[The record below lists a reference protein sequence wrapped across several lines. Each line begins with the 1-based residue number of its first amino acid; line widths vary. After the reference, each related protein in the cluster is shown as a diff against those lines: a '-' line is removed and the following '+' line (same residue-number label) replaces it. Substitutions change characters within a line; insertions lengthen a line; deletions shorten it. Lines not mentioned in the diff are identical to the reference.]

1 MTRRERA
8 EARRAHRAR
17 NPRRR
22 ERLGTRV
29 AFAVIVAFVLA
40 QVAWWL
46 IFQTQLLDR
55 AAAEREAAW
64 ARDVATVDALVAR
77 EPQAL
82 AALLERYPHL
92 RVVAES
98 NGPAASHPADEGAGA
113 RASATP
119 RVEVDPAA
127 VAAETARDRSARRMI
142 AFEGPFFAI
151 VIFGMLALIAGSLR
165 AERELKRR
173 QQNFLGAVTHEFHT
187 PIGTLRLLVQ
197 SLRLRPAGP
206 ERTVD
211 YLRRMETELDR
222 LERTSDQVLAAA
234 RLEHADVP
242 PVLRAVDLN
251 VVVQGLI
258 GRARAGLEARGA
270 RLAVHYAPDPLP
282 VSLDADAF
290 ALVLHNLLDNA
301 VKYSPGPEKP
311 VTVTLRADGDLV
323 RLHVDDAGP
332 GVAPG
337 DRDRIFER
345 FYRAGDELTRVSAGV
360 GLGLHL
366 VRSVTEAMNGWI
378 RVEDAPGAQGARFTV
393 VLPRRVAADDPW
405 LEGATPVGAGA

>member
-1 MTRRERA
+1 MTRRERTEA
-8 EARRAHRAR
+8 QRARRA
-17 NPRRR
+17 RRGTPG
-22 ERLGTRV
+22 ERLGTRI

-40 QVAWWL
+40 QVTWWL

-55 AAAEREAAW
+55 AASEREAAW
-64 ARDVATVDALVAR
+64 RRDVATVDALLAH
-77 EPQAL
+77 EPAAL
-82 AALLERYPHL
+82 GALLERYPHL
-92 RVVAES
+92 R
-98 NGPAASHPADEGAGA
+98 AAAGA
-113 RASATP
+113 DGADAPP
-119 RVEVDPAA
+119 RVELDPAV
-127 VAAETARDRSARRMI
+127 VAAEAARDRSARRMI
-142 AFEGPFFAI
+142 AFEGPFFAL

-242 PVLRAVDLN
+242 PVLHAADLN

-270 RLAVHYAPDPLP
+270 RLTVRYAPEALP
-282 VSLDADAF
+282 VSLDPDAF

-301 VKYSPGPEKP
+301 VKYSPGATKA
-311 VTVTLRADGDLV
+311 VTVTLRADGDVV
-323 RLHVDDAGP
+323 RLHVDDEGP
-332 GVAPG
+332 GVPPAE
-337 DRDRIFER
+337 RSRIFER
-345 FYRAGDELTRVSAGV
+345 FYRAGDEMTRVSSGV

-378 RVEDAPGAQGARFTV
+378 RVEDAPGGRGARFTV
-393 VLPRRVAADDPW
+393 VLPRRVSADDPW
-405 LEGATPVGAGA
+405 PEGAPPLGAGA

>member
-1 MTRRERA
+1 MVAVTRRERA
-8 EARRAHRAR
+8 EARRT
-17 NPRRR
+17 RRDR
-22 ERLGTRV
+22 RSRSGERLGTRI
-29 AFAVIVAFVLA
+29 AFVVIVAFVLA

-46 IFQTQLLDR
+46 IFQMQLLDR

-64 ARDVATVDALVAR
+64 QRDVATVDALLAR
-77 EPQAL
+77 DPLAL
-82 AALLERYPHL
+82 PGLLERYPHL
-92 RVVAES
+92 RPVPGVDASEV
-98 NGPAASHPADEGAGA
+98 AASGAAADGAP
-113 RASATP
+113 P
-119 RVEVDPAA
+119 RVEIDPE
-127 VAAETARDRSARRMI
+127 VAASEVARDRSARRMI
-142 AFEGPFFAI
+142 AFEGPFFAV
-151 VIFGMLALIAGSLR
+151 VIFAMLALIAGSLR

-242 PVLRAVDLN
+242 PVLQAVDLN

-258 GRARAGLEARGA
+258 GRAREGLEARGA
-270 RLAVHYAPDPLP
+270 RLTVHYAPDRLP
-282 VSLDADAF
+282 VSLDPDAF

-301 VKYSPGPEKP
+301 VKYSPGADRP

-323 RLHVDDAGP
+323 RLHVDDEGP
-332 GVAPG
+332 GVPPAE
-337 DRDRIFER
+337 RSRIFER
-345 FYRAGDELTRVSAGV
+345 FYRAGDEMTRVSSGI

-378 RVEDAPGAQGARFTV
+378 RVEDAPGGRGARFTL
-393 VLPRRVAADDPW
+393 VLPRRVTAGDTWP
-405 LEGATPVGAGA
+405 EGAPPLGAGA